1 MCVKFPPAHPETNP
15 FMSLALTSHFT
26 AFTSRTGASLR
37 SRSARPMFGAD
48 RTTPVRRGS
57 WTQVP
62 GRWKVTR
69 TGEGGRERLADP
81 IERHWTGMRCTGRCP
96 RAHAGL
102 AQPGGRKWTTEVQA
116 VDGDDPNRSKTF
128 HASEGDMPTETSETA
143 KASEEATC
151 LTCPCTKSIHSADC
165 CWICSKDCWS
175 IGKLSGPL
183 LVLGWR
189 PSRSSCRSGLGSA
202 RGSEAEEQ
210 KKEPGNPLTE
220 PMLK

>member
-1 MCVKFPPAHPETNP
+1 MPGVLEGDLFGVLNVKFPPAHAETNP
-15 FMSLALTSHFT
+15 AWHSAISLLSPAAQCSFASFPRRPSSSWAT
-26 AFTSRTGASLR
+26 APSSWCGWTRVGPARGERAGYEGA
-37 SRSARPMFGAD
+37 G
-48 RTTPVRRGS
+48 
-57 WTQVP
+57 
-62 GRWKVTR
+62 
-69 TGEGGRERLADP
+69 
-81 IERHWTGMRCTGRCP
+81 
-96 RAHAGL
+96 AHAGL
-102 AQPGGRKWTTEVQA
+102 AQPPGGRKWATEVQA